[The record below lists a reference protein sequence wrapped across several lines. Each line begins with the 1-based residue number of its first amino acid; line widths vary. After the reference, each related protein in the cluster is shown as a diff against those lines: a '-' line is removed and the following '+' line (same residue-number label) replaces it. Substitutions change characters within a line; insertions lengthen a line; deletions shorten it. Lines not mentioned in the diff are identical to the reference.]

1 MTKQNANQYIQKIK
15 ADLQDGQYS
24 LKKVVE
30 GERNPSRE
38 KRIKRLQ
45 RKIKKAEKEM
55 TEEKI
60 LLFFELGKELGD
72 KRMDVRNKNYRL
84 IA

>member
-38 KRIKRLQ
+38 KRIKRL
-45 RKIKKAEKEM
+45 
-55 TEEKI
+55 
-60 LLFFELGKELGD
+60 
-72 KRMDVRNKNYRL
+72 
-84 IA
+84 

>member
-1 MTKQNANQYIQKIK
+1 
-15 ADLQDGQYS
+15 
-24 LKKVVE
+24 
-30 GERNPSRE
+30 
-38 KRIKRLQ
+38 
-45 RKIKKAEKEM
+45 M